1 MLQMTTPKPTIRLST
16 TSDLENLKALAAAQ
30 ARDQFFAFRR
40 MVRPDM
46 LCNWFVERLEL
57 ELQEFYKDFAAGK
70 RPVLAIM
77 APPQH
82 GKSWTVTD
90 FIAWCIG
97 KNPDWKTIFASYSVE
112 LGTGTNHA
120 LQRILTGEAYQLIFP
135 LIKVGAAGWQCN
147 SELVEF
153 AGYFGSFRNTT
164 IEGQI
169 NGLQLHLGVI
179 DDPVKNRA
187 EADSQVIRDKTW
199 KWFTDD
205 FLSRFAKDSALLIVM
220 TRWHLDDLLGRAIEH
235 MPGVKV
241 LRYPAIAECDEE
253 YRRAGEPLFP
263 ELKPLDFLMVRK
275 SALTESSWQAEYQQ
289 NPIVVG
295 GGMFPIEKLQTLPYF
310 DCKTIK
316 RSVRYWDK
324 AASASKSAA
333 YTAGVLMHMLQDGNF
348 VIEHVIRGQWSVL
361 EREQKIKF
369 WAEQDRN
376 HIKVV
381 MRLGWS
387 RSRVLAAKRAPRRP
401 SGC

>member
-97 KNPDWKTIFASYSVE
+97 KNPDWKMIFTSYSVE

-153 AGYFGSFRNTT
+153 AG
-164 IEGQI
+164 
-169 NGLQLHLGVI
+169 
-179 DDPVKNRA
+179 
-187 EADSQVIRDKTW
+187 
-199 KWFTDD
+199 
-205 FLSRFAKDSALLIVM
+205 
-220 TRWHLDDLLGRAIEH
+220 
-235 MPGVKV
+235 
-241 LRYPAIAECDEE
+241 
-253 YRRAGEPLFP
+253 
-263 ELKPLDFLMVRK
+263 
-275 SALTESSWQAEYQQ
+275 
-289 NPIVVG
+289 
-295 GGMFPIEKLQTLPYF
+295 
-310 DCKTIK
+310 
-316 RSVRYWDK
+316 
-324 AASASKSAA
+324 
-333 YTAGVLMHMLQDGNF
+333 
-348 VIEHVIRGQWSVL
+348 
-361 EREQKIKF
+361 
-369 WAEQDRN
+369 
-376 HIKVV
+376 
-381 MRLGWS
+381 
-387 RSRVLAAKRAPRRP
+387 
-401 SGC
+401 